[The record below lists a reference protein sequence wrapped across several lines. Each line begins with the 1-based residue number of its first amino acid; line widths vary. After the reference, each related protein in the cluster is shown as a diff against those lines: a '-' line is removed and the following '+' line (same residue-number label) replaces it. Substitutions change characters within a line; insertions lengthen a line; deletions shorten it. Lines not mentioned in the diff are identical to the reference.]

1 MAKSKSTPRRSPR
14 PRRRSEAEMN
24 RIIQG
29 VMAAQQVGAEVR
41 MVHQAHAANI
51 ASATYER
58 RWGGIRSLAILAAL
72 SSVMFGLL
80 IAGALA
86 H

>member
-1 MAKSKSTPRRSPR
+1 
-14 PRRRSEAEMN
+14 
-24 RIIQG
+24 
-29 VMAAQQVGAEVR
+29 MAAQQVGAEVR
-41 MVHQAHAANI
+41 MAGQAHAANI